1 MLSNSLPGATT
12 APAIADQVFSS
23 MTALLADSA
32 APARPGGVGGWLLSA
47 NDWAAYLVTALAAWR
62 GPTSTAGQALL
73 GVCGGGL
80 LTGALM
86 LAAAGAGRVL
96 ERYHRAQRAVW
107 VEITPPP
114 AMPSE
119 GGLAMWRMLAGCL
132 RRARRGFPAP
142 VLAVEWFADPAGV
155 RAGIWV
161 PASISAG
168 QVADALTRAW
178 PGTRVTRT
186 HPPVWHYT
194 PTLIELTPTRG
205 RWSPLIDPTPSR
217 SPRSSGEEPLRAV
230 LDALA
235 RRGPGEQASVQLV
248 ITEAT
253 GLRAWLARTLPAN
266 RSRGGRGLV
275 GGVLGLVRAAAPT
288 LLGTLAGALAAAIV
302 GLLDILGPGP
312 FSSGKPTTS
321 RASASSRTGSTGFG
335 GFEHRTVDP
344 GLAADRRAGE
354 IKRATARLHA
364 TLRVAVATA
373 RVEPAS
379 SRRGRRKREGRRG
392 VAATATAAIAAGF
405 DLATTHTPL
414 RARPARCAEP
424 IYLRTPGDGFPVTLA
439 ELAAL
444 WHLPAQPLLYRI
456 AAPTAGDRGPGLG
469 HSRIVPSTRRP
480 NTPNTPP
487 TNPPLSSTPPSGPEA
502 GGPRGSAQP
511 ARRDAGTRPGRPLGP
526 ARRPTRIHHQPGGQL
541 SDLHGDQRGDQRGR
555 RGERGHGGGWR

>member
-1 MLSNSLPGATT
+1 MLPNSFPSATT
-12 APAIADQVFSS
+12 APAIADQWFSS
-23 MTALLADSA
+23 VTTELATSA
-32 APARPGGVGGWLLSA
+32 APAQPGGVGGWLVSA
-47 NDWAAYLVTALAAWR
+47 NEWAAHLIAEVAVWS

-107 VEITPPP
+107 VEVTPPP
-114 AMPSE
+114 AMPAE

-132 RRARRGFPAP
+132 RRARWGFPAP

-161 PASISAG
+161 PASISAA
-168 QVADALTRAW
+168 QVGDALTRAW
-178 PGTRVTRT
+178 PGARVTRT
-186 HPPVWHYT
+186 HPPVWYYT

-205 RWSPLIDPTPSR
+205 RWAPLIDPTPSR
-217 SPRSSGEEPLRAV
+217 SPRSTGEEPLRAV

-235 RRGPGEQASVQLV
+235 HRGPGEQASVQLV

-253 GLRAWLARTLPAN
+253 GLRAWLARTLPTT
-266 RSRGGRGLV
+266 RGQGGRGLAA
-275 GGVLGLVRAAAPT
+275 GVLGLVRAAAPA

-312 FSSGKPTTS
+312 FSSRKPTTS
-321 RASASSRTGSTGFG
+321 RASSRTGPTGFG
-335 GFEHRTVDP
+335 GVEPRTVDP

-379 SRRGRRKREGRRG
+379 SRRGRRARDGRRS
-392 VAATATAAIAAGF
+392 AAAAIAAGF

-424 IYLRTPGDGFPVTLA
+424 VYLRTPGDGFPVTLA

-456 AAPTAGDRGPGLG
+456 AAPTAADRGPGLG
-469 HSRIVPSTRRP
+469 HSRISPSSRRP
-480 NTPNTPP
+480 YRSTTPAPSPDTDGQRASAVPGP
-487 TNPPLSSTPPSGPEA
+487 HPLRPG
-502 GGPRGSAQP
+502 
-511 ARRDAGTRPGRPLGP
+511 AGTRPGGP
-526 ARRPTRIHHQPGGQL
+526 VSPTRRPTRAHPHPADQPG
-541 SDLHGDQRGDQRGR
+541 QRGQHGF
-555 RGERGHGGGWR
+555 GGGWR